1 MWKVESGMKEA
12 ADRIILVRRYGFI
25 DLVIVKSDAV
35 PEYIKSIVCH
45 NSTVA
50 VDICKFGLLWG
61 QFRKARACAKN
72 S

>member
-35 PEYIKSIVCH
+35 PEYIKSIFSRTLSGWV
-45 NSTVA
+45 
-50 VDICKFGLLWG
+50 I
-61 QFRKARACAKN
+61 
-72 S
+72 